1 MIVTRQEA
9 KEILPIIQAFIEG
22 KEIQYSSKDI
32 EEWDGFDD
40 DWEVTRDPSFNTH
53 LYTYRIKP

>member
-1 MIVTRQEA
+1 MNRQEA
-9 KEILPIIQAFIEG
+9 KQILPIIQAFIEG

-40 DWEVTRDPSFNTH
+40 WEVTHDPSFNTH
-53 LYTYRIKP
+53 LYEYRIKP

>member
-1 MIVTRQEA
+1 MNRQEA
-9 KEILPIIQAFIEG
+9 KQILPIIQAFIEG

-40 DWEVTRDPSFNTH
+40 WEVTHDPSFNMH
-53 LYTYRIKP
+53 LYEYRIKP

>member
-40 DWEVTRDPSFNTH
+40 DWEVTHDPSFNTH
-53 LYTYRIKP
+53 LYEYRIKP